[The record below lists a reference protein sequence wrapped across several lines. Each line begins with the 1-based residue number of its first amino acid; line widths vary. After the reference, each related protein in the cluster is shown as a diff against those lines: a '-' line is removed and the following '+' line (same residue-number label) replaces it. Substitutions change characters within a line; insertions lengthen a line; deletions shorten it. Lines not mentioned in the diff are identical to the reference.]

1 VNLFVVGTEKQG
13 MDGSYRDSP
22 EGLVD
27 LLNGEALL
35 LEEGS
40 PVDDRGAPD
49 LGVGEEFDGVLEVVL
64 PQRLR
69 RGLKHQLLVPD
80 SFTIWCCSWIR
91 GKHRIRHQERRGESK
106 QDSIFQPIQC
116 SYKILERN

>member
-27 LLNGEALL
+27 LLDSEALL

-49 LGVGEEFDGVLEVVL
+49 LGVGEELDGVLDVVL

-69 RGLKHQLLVPD
+69 RGLKHQLLDPG
-80 SFTIWCCSWIR
+80 SFSIWCWRWCCSWIR
-91 GKHRIRHQERRGESK
+91 GKHRIRRGEENRSK
-106 QDSIFQPIQC
+106 IGFFNQFSAVTK
-116 SYKILERN
+116 Y